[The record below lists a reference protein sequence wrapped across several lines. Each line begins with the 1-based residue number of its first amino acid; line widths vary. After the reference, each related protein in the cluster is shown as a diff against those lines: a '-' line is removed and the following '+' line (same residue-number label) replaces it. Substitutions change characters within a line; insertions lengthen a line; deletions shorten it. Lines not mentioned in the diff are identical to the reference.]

1 MKIVSL
7 KMARTQASA
16 ILALVAALTFCS
28 RGGPVTANPSQV
40 GTTSTRWAWPTGE
53 PVEVL
58 RAFDPPEQPWL
69 SGHRGVDLKVNQ
81 GTPIRAVDNGTV
93 VAAGTVVDRGVV
105 SVRHPNG
112 IRSTYEPLLAEVH
125 VGEVVDA
132 GQQIGVLQ
140 AHLPGSPHSLG
151 SLHLGAKLDSNTYL
165 DPLSLL
171 LGPASLKA
179 WE

>member
-1 MKIVSL
+1 MRIVSL

-16 ILALVAALTFCS
+16 MLALVAALTFCS
-28 RGGPVTANPSQV
+28 GGGPVTANPSQV

-53 PVEVL
+53 PVAVL

-69 SGHRGVDLKVNQ
+69 SGHRGVDLKVKQ
-81 GTPIRAVDNGTV
+81 GTPIRAVDHGTV

-112 IRSTYEPLLAEVH
+112 IRSTYEPLVTEVH
-125 VGEVVDA
+125 VGEVVAA

-140 AHLPGSPHSLG
+140 AHPPGSPHSPG
-151 SLHLGAKLDSNTYL
+151 SLHLGAKLDSNTYV